1 MIQLLAISGSLRT
14 VSSNTSLL
22 RAAQLLAPDTMQIE
36 LYDGLASLPH
46 FNPDLDVEPL
56 PPTVARLRA
65 KIATADGLLIS
76 SPEYARGVPGSL
88 KNALD
93 WLVSGAE
100 FPEKPFAL
108 FNASDRSLNA
118 QAALTLTLQTM
129 SGRMVDEANITVRL
143 LGKAQTP
150 QELADDPEVA
160 QTIRAAL
167 GAFASAITP
176 RI

>member
-1 MIQLLAISGSLRT
+1 MRPQRCS
-14 VSSNTSLL
+14 
-22 RAAQLLAPDTMQIE
+22 IE
-36 LYDGLASLPH
+36 LYDGLAALPH
-46 FNPDLDVEPL
+46 FNPDLDAEPL
-56 PPTVARLRA
+56 PPAVAQLRA
-65 KIATADGLLIS
+65 KVAAADGLLIS

-129 SGRMVDEANITVRL
+129 SGRMVEDANITVRL
-143 LGKAQTP
+143 LGKTQSP
-150 QELADDPEVA
+150 RELADDPGIA
-160 QTIRAAL
+160 QIIRAAL
-167 GAFASAITP
+167 QAFANAVTP

>member
-1 MIQLLAISGSLRT
+1 MIRLLAISGSLRA

-22 RAAQLLAPDTMQIE
+22 KAAQLLAPETMRIE

-46 FNPDLDVEPL
+46 FNPDLDIEPL
-56 PPTVARLRA
+56 PPPVAELRA
-65 KIATADGLLIS
+65 KIDVADGLLIS

-100 FPEKPFAL
+100 FPDKPFAL
-108 FNASDRSLNA
+108 FNASDRSANA
-118 QAALTLTLQTM
+118 QAALKLTLQTM
-129 SGRMVDEANITVRL
+129 SGRMVEEAEITIRL
-143 LGKAQTP
+143 LGKTQTP
-150 QELADDPEVA
+150 SELAGDPEIA

-167 GAFASAITP
+167 QAFADVVTP